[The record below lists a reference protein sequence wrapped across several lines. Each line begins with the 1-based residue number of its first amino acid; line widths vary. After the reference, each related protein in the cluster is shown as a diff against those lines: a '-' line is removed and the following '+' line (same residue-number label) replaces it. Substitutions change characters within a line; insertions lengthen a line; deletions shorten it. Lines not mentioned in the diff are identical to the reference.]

1 MVDRNTKF
9 RSIQT
14 TNNLSHQ
21 ESPKSNY
28 ENLNPN
34 FLALKKSSKSF
45 EVKCKSDVPK
55 DTTFL
60 IKKKKVHHNI
70 A

>member
-1 MVDRNTKF
+1 MVVRNMKF

-14 TNNLSHQ
+14 NNNLSHQ

-34 FLALKKSSKSF
+34 FLALKNHPNHLRQNASQMYQKIQHF
-45 EVKCKSDVPK
+45 
-55 DTTFL
+55 
-60 IKKKKVHHNI
+60 
-70 A
+70 